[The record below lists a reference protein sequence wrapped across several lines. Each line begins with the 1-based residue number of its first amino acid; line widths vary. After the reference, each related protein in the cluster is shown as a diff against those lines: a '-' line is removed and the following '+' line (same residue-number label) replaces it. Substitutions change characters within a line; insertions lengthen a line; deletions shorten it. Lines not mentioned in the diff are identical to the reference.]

1 MHSIPG
7 REPPKACRSQRRAR
21 RAARA
26 DAHGGEGGA
35 PTQRAQSRGWPKAMA
50 PPWRKVCGTAQ
61 HHHNDQNATECE
73 SNRKSGFGFSLYF
86 GRQDTRRQRRAGRH
100 RQLVDVIACRT
111 PLPGHSV
118 QREPTSPHV
127 RRENS
132 RNKPGTSSTN
142 NLNALTCAAVSPRTS
157 HHPPNC
163 RNEQDHSVTVSASR
177 ATTHK
182 HSTPRRRHP
191 TATPPQAAEPRPLP
205 RPPPPS
211 PAEAPRHATTCD
223 RGLYGGSR
231 SRERHGHERLQA
243 QLTRR
248 CSQEP
253 FHSGSSTPAGR
264 S

>member
-73 SNRKSGFGFSLYF
+73 SNAKAVSAFRFISVGN
-86 GRQDTRRQRRAGRH
+86 DTRRQITTRAASSSSTF
-100 RQLVDVIACRT
+100 DVIACRT

-118 QREPTSPHV
+118 QPESPTSPHV

-177 ATTHK
+177 ATTHN

-191 TATPPQAAEPRPLP
+191 TATPPQAA
-205 RPPPPS
+205 
-211 PAEAPRHATTCD
+211 
-223 RGLYGGSR
+223 
-231 SRERHGHERLQA
+231 
-243 QLTRR
+243 
-248 CSQEP
+248 
-253 FHSGSSTPAGR
+253 
-264 S
+264 

>member
-1 MHSIPG
+1 M
-7 REPPKACRSQRRAR
+7 
-21 RAARA
+21 AARA
-26 DAHGGEGGA
+26 AHPHRGHSRADGRRRWHRHGA
-35 PTQRAQSRGWPKAMA
+35 KCVA
-50 PPWRKVCGTAQ
+50 PHSTTIMTKMQ
-61 HHHNDQNATECE
+61 QNAKVTQ
-73 SNRKSGFGFSLYF
+73 NGGFGFSLYF
-86 GRQDTRRQRRAGRH
+86 GRQDTSPTTRAARRH
-100 RQLVDVIACRT
+100 RLTFDVIACRT

-191 TATPPQAAEPRPLP
+191 TATPPQAA
-205 RPPPPS
+205 
-211 PAEAPRHATTCD
+211 
-223 RGLYGGSR
+223 
-231 SRERHGHERLQA
+231 
-243 QLTRR
+243 
-248 CSQEP
+248 
-253 FHSGSSTPAGR
+253 
-264 S
+264 